1 VTRCAVGAH
10 RAAEANRI
18 TAVLAVPCLLV
29 GVAEVWPAARW
40 GLGIV
45 LGLVL
50 AGAVGVRRVRSA
62 REVRR
67 RSR

>member
-1 VTRCAVGAH
+1 MTRCAVSVH

-29 GVAEVWPAARW
+29 GVADVWPAARW
-40 GLGIV
+40 GLGIA

-50 AGAVGVRRVRSA
+50 VVAVGVRRVRSA
-62 REVRR
+62 REVAR